1 MGYIKI
7 IVISAVVAL
16 AITFMIQ
23 NIAPLSHPLSLRL
36 NLFFLHWQSTPYAT
50 YLVILLAFFIGLLA
64 ASLVGISERW
74 RLRSQTW
81 NQKKEIEKLHR
92 ELSSLRNLP
101 VTGDA
106 VVAGQPEVA
115 ANHLPGGASRLM
127 QPKDL
132 SKPEPLVKGGPLPK
146 SETLA
151 KPEPLGGQAAAFKS
165 DALPK
170 PATTAKPSFLSS
182 PKPPAPDKPK
192 LPGDK
197 DKP

>member
-7 IVISAVVAL
+7 IVISALVAL

-23 NIAPLSHPLSLRL
+23 NIGPLSHPLSLRL

-64 ASLVGISERW
+64 ASLVGIFERW

-81 NQKKEIEKLHR
+81 SQKKEIEKLHR

-106 VVAGQPEVA
+106 VVAGQPKVA
-115 ANHLPGGASRLM
+115 ANHLKADASLLG
-127 QPKDL
+127 PKGL
-132 SKPEPLVKGGPLPK
+132 SRPEPLLKSETPVKPATPSKPEPLTGPAAAPKSEPLPK
-146 SETLA
+146 T
-151 KPEPLGGQAAAFKS
+151 AA
-165 DALPK
+165 P
-170 PATTAKPSFLSS
+170 AKPSPLGL
-182 PKPPAPDKPK
+182 PKAPAPDKPK
-192 LPGDK
+192 FPGEK